1 MTVFPRA
8 LNPTIIEKMRGKEG
22 ALIREVV
29 YSGNETRIK
38 RHASAFN
45 TLMVEQNVIIHSLGK

>member
-1 MTVFPRA
+1 
-8 LNPTIIEKMRGKEG
+8 MRGKEG

-29 YSGNETRIK
+29 YSGNETRIT
-38 RHASAFN
+38 RHTSALN